1 MQITIKATNFSLT
14 PAIES
19 LVEEKL
25 GGLAKYIQPLDATG
39 VALCV
44 VEVGK
49 TTRHH
54 LKGPFFR
61 AEADVRLPGRVLR
74 AEASEKTLLR
84 ALVTVKRELQKQI
97 ETYRGGQ
104 TAKRLRGARAAKKK
118 NITPEARE
126 PGEGDL
132 SKRHWN
138 E

>member
-1 MQITIKATNFSLT
+1 MQLTIKATNFQLT
-14 PAIES
+14 PSIES

-25 GGLAKYIQPLDATG
+25 GMLAKYIQPLDATG

-61 AEADVRLPGRVLR
+61 AEADIRLPGKVLR
-74 AEASEKTLLR
+74 GEAEEKTLLR
-84 ALVTVKRELQKQI
+84 AVVEVKKELQKQI
-97 ETYRGGQ
+97 ETYRGSQ

-118 NITPEARE
+118 NIAPEARE
-126 PGEGDL
+126 PGEGEL
-132 SKRHWN
+132 GTRRWQ